1 METGTLIVVMGLCIT
16 LACITQVISRAFDRM
31 DRLEEKFSSLKD
43 DNDKAHMEFNKFYTE
58 IMGLLS
64 DQHNEMR
71 DVRARL
77 DSLDDRVKE
86 DEDDNCDNFYTV
98 HFQLHAMDGK
108 IKKNEE
114 DTHNIIKDNTDS
126 LQRQVDCLSDLH
138 SNLACAIAEH
148 NKILNKIRTEM
159 LNKMEEKEEN
169 E

>member
-1 METGTLIVVMGLCIT
+1 METGTLILVMGLCIT
-16 LACITQVISRAFDRM
+16 LACITQVISRTFDRM
-31 DRLEEKFSSLKD
+31 DRLETQLNEFKD

-58 IMGLLS
+58 VIGLLS

-108 IKKNEE
+108 IKK
-114 DTHNIIKDNTDS
+114 K
-126 LQRQVDCLSDLH
+126 
-138 SNLACAIAEH
+138 
-148 NKILNKIRTEM
+148 
-159 LNKMEEKEEN
+159 
-169 E
+169 